1 MQITWKLPAVFWSS
15 LYFHTFVNSRAY
27 CEEVVTVSEAELCS
41 AMGVAFDNGLVVE
54 PSGAA
59 ALAAF
64 LNQKIK
70 PYKPDENIVIVLTG
84 GNITA
89 EDMAE
94 LCSK

>member
-1 MQITWKLPAVFWSS
+1 M
-15 LYFHTFVNSRAY
+15 NSRAY

-70 PYKPDENIVIVLTG
+70 PSRPEENIVIVLTG
-84 GNITA
+84 GNITP